1 MIDKSSPAASEN
13 NPFQTVPFQ
22 KVFEAQAASQILL
35 SPEWNIIGATDAYL
49 RECMTDRESIMGKNI
64 FDVFPENPE
73 NHDSSVTSKLR
84 RSLEQVFATGK
95 PHQIKSFRYDI
106 PDPERSG
113 IFLERFWCTTNT
125 PVVGENGDVIFIIH
139 ETTNI
144 SDEVKARKQLDESK
158 ERERQALAQA
168 EQQRIRLERLLEQ
181 APAAFAMLEGPAFTY
196 SVLNNAYQQLFPGR
210 ELVGLPL
217 FDALP
222 ELRNQ
227 VVYDIIHNVYN
238 TGETFEGKEV
248 LIPVAR
254 YKDQPL
260 EEIYWNF
267 IYQALY
273 DAEGKVTGILIF
285 ALDVTE
291 FVVARR
297 QVEKTA
303 SALQDLNRE
312 LEERVEDRTK
322 ELLIAQADALNK
334 KQQLESLFMQAPS
347 AICILDG
354 PDHIYQLVNP
364 VYQKIFPG
372 RELLGKPLLEALPE
386 LEDTTIPEI
395 LKKVYQAG
403 ETYVAGE
410 LPLMLARHE
419 GGPLEQIYWSFTYQP
434 RYNGEGKVDGI
445 LVFAHEVTNQ
455 VEVRKTIE
463 SSAQQLR
470 LVTDSLPVLIS
481 YLNKEEKYKFANR
494 AYESWFN
501 MKVEDV
507 LDKTALEVVGVKA
520 YDKAKAYI
528 KRALTGEQ
536 VNYET
541 AMPYPSGV
549 RYTNTSF
556 VPDVRDGEVAGF
568 YALISDVTEQ
578 VESRMALERREQEA
592 KAMAEKLVKANQRL
606 MQTNND
612 LDNFIYTA
620 SHDLKAP
627 ISNIEMLVE
636 ELLVELPAESLE
648 QKEVSTIINMIRG
661 AIGRFK
667 KTISSLTE
675 ITKLQKDNRETLAT
689 VSIADVVSE
698 VVLDLNKLIEKTGT
712 QIEIAVGNCTTAS
725 FSEKNLRSIIYNLLS
740 NAIKYRHPAREPRV
754 SVNCEIKQDHLLV
767 QVQDNGLGIGSRQQ
781 ARLFTMFRRFHDH
794 VEGSGVGLY
803 MVKRMID
810 NAGGKIEVSSEEG
823 VGSIF
828 RVYIPLS

>member
-13 NPFQTVPFQ
+13 NPFETVPFQ
-22 KVFEAQAASQILL
+22 RVFEAQAASQILL

-73 NHDSSVTSKLR
+73 NHNSSATSKLR

-95 PHQIKSFRYDI
+95 SHQIKSFRYDI
-106 PDPERSG
+106 PDTGKPG
-113 IFLERFWCTTNT
+113 FFLERLWCTTNT
-125 PVVGENGDVIFIIH
+125 PVVDENGDVIFIIH

-158 ERERQALAQA
+158 ERERQAMAQA

-181 APAAFAMLEGPAFTY
+181 APAGFAMLEGPTFTY

-322 ELLIAQADALNK
+322 ELRIAQADALNK

-434 RYNGEGKVDGI
+434 RHNGEGKVDGI

-528 KRALTGEQ
+528 KRALAGEQ

-592 KAMAEKLVKANQRL
+592 KAMAEKLAKANQRL

-698 VVLDLNKLIEKTGT
+698 VVLDLDKLIEKTGT
-712 QIEIAVGNCTTAS
+712 QIEIAVGDCTTAS

-754 SVNCEIKQDHLLV
+754 TVSCELKEDHL
-767 QVQDNGLGIGSRQQ
+767 QVEVKDNGLGIGSKQQ

-803 MVKRMID
+803 MVKRIID